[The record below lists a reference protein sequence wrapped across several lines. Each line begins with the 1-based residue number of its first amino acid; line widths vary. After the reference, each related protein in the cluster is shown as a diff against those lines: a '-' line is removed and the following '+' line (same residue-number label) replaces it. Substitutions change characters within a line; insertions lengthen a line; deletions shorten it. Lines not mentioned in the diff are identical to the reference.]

1 MVLLTAL
8 LSRTGTYGDALSG
21 NMVYQQ
27 LQSRHNP
34 ARGTNPKQTRSKPE
48 TNPAINLKQTRNKP
62 GTNHNPLII
71 ATRYF
76 TQKNVMHSYQP
87 VSYSFTINYNAA
99 ITYRLLSVIV
109 PVMAELCE
117 S

>member
-34 ARGTNPKQTRSKPE
+34 ARGTNPKQTRSKPQ

-62 GTNHNPLII
+62 GTSHNPLII
-71 ATRYF
+71 PTRYR
-76 TQKNVMHSYQP
+76 TQKKVMHRYQT
-87 VSYSFTINYNAA
+87 VFYSFGIAYNAHL
-99 ITYRLLSVIV
+99 TYRVFT
-109 PVMAELCE
+109 CT
-117 S
+117 